1 MGIWILARHENVG
14 IARIRWNCS
23 SGVTLAMQ
31 MLAFTET
38 RVMQAR
44 FHVVTAFAE
53 FEQWLI

>member
-1 MGIWILARHENVG
+1 
-14 IARIRWNCS
+14 
-23 SGVTLAMQ
+23 MQ